1 MSIDPKKLRE
11 DARRLQEARPPTTV
25 GRETTGTTS
34 AVRAALPVI
43 YDLRKSGVSWP
54 VIAQAL
60 AGQGVVQG
68 KDRIPLTTK
77 RLTAIVSQIES
88 QERKRSNRRERGR
101 RDAVQQPQDR
111 QLRLRLSPD
120 LIDPSSDTEPSMQ
133 STEEDLRRSAFEKI
147 QSLLKKE

>member
-1 MSIDPKKLRE
+1 MPLDPKKLRE

-25 GRETTGTTS
+25 GKETTGTTS
-34 AVRAALPVI
+34 AIRAALAII
-43 YDLRKSGVSWP
+43 YDLRKEGVSWP

-77 RLTAIVSQIES
+77 RLTAIVSQLES
-88 QERKRSNRRERGR
+88 QERKKASRRERVR
-101 RDAVQQPQDR
+101 RDSVQQPADR

-120 LIDPSSDTEPSMQ
+120 LIGPPANTEPSTQ
-133 STEEDLRRSAFEKI
+133 STEENLRRSAFDKI